1 MTLSEGFALTA
12 LIMLINVPMNFVGT
26 VFGYK
31 WTRIKTPTKISR
43 VPRDLPE
50 GLPWFL
56 NFNLQSVISGV
67 VPVLVIAF
75 EIY

>member
-1 MTLSEGFALTA
+1 MTA
-12 LIMLINVPMNFVGT
+12 LVIVINVPMNFVGT

-31 WTRIKTPTKISR
+31 MTRIQTPTKISR

-56 NFNLQSVISGV
+56 NFNLMSVISGV
-67 VPVLVIAF
+67 VPVFVIAF